1 MVRIRAAEVGD
12 VDEVARVWQAAW
24 LDAHLGRVPDALMA
38 ERTDAYFRQTAGDL
52 VDSTLVA
59 VGDDGEVL
67 GVVLV
72 HDNELFQIGVEPA
85 ARRQGIGR
93 ALMDAAEA
101 RIAMEYDRAE
111 LGVLSTNTVGRRFY
125 AQCGWTDLGEI
136 VQPARA
142 ADLADEPVP
151 VQAHLF
157 SKDLR

>member
-1 MVRIRAAEVGD
+1 MVRIRAAEVDD

-67 GVVLV
+67 GVVLI
-72 HDNELFQIGVEPA
+72 HDDELFQIGVEPA
-85 ARRQGIGR
+85 SRRQGIGR

-101 RIAMEYDRAE
+101 RIATEYDRAE

-125 AQCGWTDLGEI
+125 EQCGWTDLGEI

>member
-1 MVRIRAAEVGD
+1 MAQIRAAEVAD
-12 VDEVARVWQAAW
+12 VDEVARVWRTAW
-24 LDAHLGRVPDALMA
+24 HDAHDGRVPDALLA

-67 GVVLV
+67 GVVLI
-72 HDNELFQIGVEPA
+72 HDDELFQIGVEGH

-93 ALMDAAEA
+93 ALMRAAEA
-101 RIAMEYDRAE
+101 RIGTQYERAE
-111 LGVLSTNTVGRRFY
+111 LGVLSANTVGRRFY
-125 AQCGWTDLGEI
+125 EQCGWTDHGEI

-142 ADLADEPVP
+142 ADLDDEPVP
-151 VQAHLF
+151 VRAHLF